1 MTRESTDYLRRLKAA
16 LTGDPATPLAFLCNF
31 EVETQWA
38 RHHVGLPAPAAAP
51 TAVVQRMEELG
62 ILLAGPDDLI
72 VVKNAPDEGYLRYL
86 AEDLGVGLP
95 AVLVPE
101 RTSEDRPTAED
112 LLNSPL
118 ALDRLSRLGRLGTRL
133 IPMGTSES
141 EEKLAV
147 SAQVPLAVPDA
158 ATFERVNSK
167 IYSRRVTEE
176 LGLPAVPGWCCETL
190 GELRQALAEAAAVP
204 GSVVVKDAYGVS
216 GKGLVVLDTPAKADR
231 LLRLVERRAAR
242 TGDDRLALVVERW
255 IDKRADLNYQ
265 ITVDR
270 RGGVRLDFVKQA
282 LTERGVHQGHLM
294 PADLN
299 AGQHALLR
307 HAAAEVGGRLA
318 ADGFFG
324 VAGIDAIVGADERVH
339 PVLEI
344 NARFNMSTY
353 QGGITELFHR
363 PGDVALARHYPVR
376 PAGPIGFDDLRRAL
390 GTLLSPAPGGRVIV
404 TCFGTVNAGATNTGA
419 VNTGAADAGGD
430 GPRHQ
435 GRLYTLLT
443 APDHDRLAALDG
455 AVRAALAGVIQ
466 PREDS

>member
-1 MTRESTDYLRRLKAA
+1 MTRESTDYLRRLKTA
-16 LTGDPATPLAFLCNF
+16 LTGDPATPLALLCNF

-51 TAVVQRMEELG
+51 AEVVQRMEELG
-62 ILLAGPDDLI
+62 LLLAGPGDVIL
-72 VVKNAPDEGYLRYL
+72 VKNAPDQGYLRYL
-86 AEDLGVGLP
+86 GEDLGIGLP

-101 RTSEDRPTAED
+101 TTAGDRSTAED
-112 LLNSPL
+112 LLSSPQ
-118 ALDRLSRLGRLGTRL
+118 ALDRLSALGRRGARL
-133 IPMGTSES
+133 IPMGTSEF

-176 LGLPAVPGWCCETL
+176 LGLPPVPGWCCETL
-190 GELRQALAEAAAVP
+190 GELRHALAQAAGLP
-204 GSVVVKDAYGVS
+204 GPVVVKDAYGVS
-216 GKGLVVLDTPAKADR
+216 GKGLVVLDTAAKADR
-231 LLRLVERRAAR
+231 LVRILERRAAR
-242 TGDDRLALVVERW
+242 TGDDRVALVVEHW
-255 IDKRADLNYQ
+255 IPKRADLNFQ
-265 ITVDR
+265 ITIDR

-294 PADLN
+294 PADLSDD
-299 AGQHALLR
+299 QHALLR
-307 HAAAEVGGRLA
+307 RAAEEVGGRLA

-324 VAGIDAIVGADERVH
+324 VAGIDAIVADDERVY

-353 QGGITELFHR
+353 QGGMTERFLA
-363 PGDVALARHYPVR
+363 PGHVALARHYPVR
-376 PAGPIGFDDLRRAL
+376 SAAPLVFDDLRRVL
-390 GTLLSPAPGGRVIV
+390 GPLLFPASGGRAIV
-404 TCFGTVNAGATNTGA
+404 TCFGTVNIGTGNAGT
-419 VNTGAADAGGD
+419 GD
-430 GPRHQ
+430 GTPHQ

-443 APDHDRLAALDG
+443 APDHDRLTALDG

-466 PREDS
+466 PRGNS